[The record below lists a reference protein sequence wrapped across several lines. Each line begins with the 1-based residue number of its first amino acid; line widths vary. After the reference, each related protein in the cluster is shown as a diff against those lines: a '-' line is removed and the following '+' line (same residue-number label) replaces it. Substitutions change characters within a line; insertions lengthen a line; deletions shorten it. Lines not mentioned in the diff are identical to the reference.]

1 MGFREDPSITS
12 NKNPRILSS
21 GCHVFSS
28 GFPPTSSPCSG
39 ASMSRSSKNNC
50 CEMGGSVH
58 ITSNLHPDARPE
70 QPQCPQISPVSW
82 GSPGLEKTHPKWSQR
97 IILKWKSNRNIN
109 TVTQLIIKQV
119 CMPHVTMFFISFTTS
134 MASPR
139 RVLVFTKYSTGWPRS
154 FSRTLCNLQLA
165 MACPNARGM
174 AFQVCWPP
182 HSPLGTNNLEQV
194 CQILEVSADIKRN
207 NLAEP
212 LSSPLLMV
220 AAWSQYHFGGDL
232 KSWICQKKWNNQL
245 QCTVPV
251 Q

>member
-1 MGFREDPSITS
+1 MFFLQASPQHLPLAVELPCLGPRRTIAARWADRSTS
-12 NKNPRILSS
+12 
-21 GCHVFSS
+21 H
-28 GFPPTSSPCSG
+28 PTCIRTQGQSSP
-39 ASMSRSSKNNC
+39 
-50 CEMGGSVH
+50 SV
-58 ITSNLHPDARPE
+58 PRF
-70 QPQCPQISPVSW
+70 PQCH
-82 GSPGLEKTHPKWSQR
+82 GESPGLEKTHPKWSQR

-245 QCTVPV
+245 QCTVPAGCPIIPCR
-251 Q
+251 